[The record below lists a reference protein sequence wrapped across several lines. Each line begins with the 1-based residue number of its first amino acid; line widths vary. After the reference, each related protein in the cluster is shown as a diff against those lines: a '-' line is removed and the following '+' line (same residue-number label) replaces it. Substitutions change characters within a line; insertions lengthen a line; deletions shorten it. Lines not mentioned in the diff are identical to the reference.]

1 MMLAHYRRNLRL
13 WLAGFRRLG
22 ELKYKP
28 GWGPNRFL
36 LLYALDYGT
45 HVVLWGGAVVSW
57 SRFSYDERR
66 RYGMARLVN
75 AVLNAFDRGHGAEAG
90 PALWGSE
97 PAPSAEAR
105 IVRAFWA
112 VVTVLVV
119 ALIWS

>member
-1 MMLAHYRRNLRL
+1 MMQHYRENVRL
-13 WLAGFRRLG
+13 WWTGFGKLQT
-22 ELKYKP
+22 LSYKP
-28 GWGPNRFL
+28 GWGPGRFL

-90 PALWGSE
+90 PALWGSA
-97 PAPSAEAR
+97 PIPSAEAR
-105 IVRAFWA
+105 IVRTFWA
-112 VVTVLVV
+112 AVTALAV